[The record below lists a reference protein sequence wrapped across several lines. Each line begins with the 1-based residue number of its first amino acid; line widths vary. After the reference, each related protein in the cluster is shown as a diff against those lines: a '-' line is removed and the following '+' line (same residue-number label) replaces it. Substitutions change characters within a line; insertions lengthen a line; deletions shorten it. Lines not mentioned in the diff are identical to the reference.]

1 MPKSDLYQQVTDRII
16 QMIEDGA
23 SGDQF
28 ELPWTRGFC
37 SFLPINAKSKATYN
51 GINILML
58 WCAAKESE
66 YQHDVWATYRQWAEL
81 GAQVRK
87 GEKGAPIVYVG
98 TFTKENENGED
109 EEHTG
114 KFLKRSTVFNV
125 AQVDGF
131 EIKEPKRPEL
141 AERIE
146 HAERFVANTGAKIE
160 YGADQAYFSPS
171 KDAVFMPDFERF
183 TDTKTATATENAYST
198 LFHEL
203 THWTS
208 PEKRADRPHNYAD
221 KKERAFEELVA
232 ELGAS
237 FLCASVGITPET
249 RADHAH
255 YLASW
260 LKALKDDKK
269 AIFRAAAQ
277 ASKAAEYLHSL
288 QPQTQERDAA

>member
-1 MPKSDLYQQVTDRII
+1 MPKPDLYQQVTDRII

-23 SGDQF
+23 SSDQF
-28 ELPWTRGFC
+28 ELPWTRGFS
-37 SFLPINAKSKATYN
+37 SFLPLNARSKATYN

-58 WCAAKESE
+58 WCAAKEHAYE
-66 YQHDVWATYRQWAEL
+66 HDVWATYRQWAEL
-81 GAQVRK
+81 GAQVRG
-87 GEKGAPIVYVG
+87 GEKGTPVVYVG
-98 TFTKENENGED
+98 TYTKENEDGED
-109 EEHTG
+109 EERKG
-114 KFLKRSTVFNV
+114 KFLKRYAVFNV

-131 EIKEPKRPEL
+131 DIEAPKRPAL

-146 HAERFVANTGAKIE
+146 NAERFVANTKAKIE
-160 YGADQAYFSPS
+160 YGANSAYYHPGN
-171 KDAVFMPDFERF
+171 DTIHMPDFERF

-198 LFHEL
+198 LLHEL
-203 THWTS
+203 THWTA
-208 PEKRADRPHNYAD
+208 PEDRADRPHNYAD

-237 FLCASVGITPET
+237 FLCASLGITPET

-269 AIFRAAAQ
+269 AIFRAATQ

-288 QPQTQERDAA
+288 QPETQERDAA